1 MKKISIQYLL
11 RLAVFLTFLGHGLVA
26 INGNAK
32 WLKYLETV
40 GFSLEQ
46 AEQLIPIIGIID
58 ILVAFTILIKP
69 VKYVVLWAVIWA
81 FSAALIRPISGESIL
96 AFVERG
102 SNWIAP
108 LALYFLLLNKSQNE
122 KNS

>member
-46 AEQLIPIIGIID
+46 AEQLIPFIGMID
-58 ILVAFTILIKP
+58 ILVAFTILIRP
-69 VKYVVLWAVIWA
+69 VKYVVLWAVIW
-81 FSAALIRPISGESIL
+81 

-122 KNS
+122 KNN